1 MDLLRLWLVLPPSQA
16 GRALWLLGAALAT
29 LAAVWAFQVLGY
41 APCELCLA
49 ERYAFY
55 AAAPIAALTAY
66 LASRGG
72 HNVAR
77 ALFAL
82 LALIFV
88 ANAGFAFYHVGVEQ
102 HWWAGPTACTGSL
115 SGPVDANDLMKSLNA
130 VHVATCD
137 EVQLRILG
145 LSLAG
150 WDVIASAAM
159 AIYAGFAARLG
170 RS

>member
-1 MDLLRLWLVLPPSQA
+1 MDLIRLVLPPSQT
-16 GRALWLLGAALAT
+16 GRALWLLAAAVAT
-29 LAAVWAFQVLGY
+29 LAAVWIFELLGY

-55 AAAPIAALTAY
+55 AGAPIAALTAY
-66 LASRGG
+66 LSNRGAHG
-72 HNVAR
+72 IAR
-77 ALFAL
+77 SLFVL

-115 SGPVDANDLMKSLNA
+115 SGPVDANDLMKSLNS
-130 VHVATCD
+130 VRVVNCD

-159 AIYAGFAARLG
+159 AIYAGFAARLA
-170 RS
+170 R